1 MIGHT
6 NTGSGT
12 KPISNINNCAITVEY
27 PVGYTCILTQSTR
40 IFEAPSGGTSYTF
53 HVDYGTWEATC
64 SNGTFE
70 YKDSVTVNY
79 GESAKLILGKF
90 LILESPSSFTLTPG
104 DGTTPGKD
112 GTLEYS
118 TNASTWIAWDEV
130 AELTAGSYHD
140 KYVLYLRG
148 TGNTILTG
156 DGGGGSVGNRGWHI
170 TGSNVTVKGNIAT
183 LLDWQ
188 TVVAGSL
195 PTISRGAFAFLFGHA
210 TNSPGTALKYAHEL
224 VIPYNQLSNI
234 CCGYMFY
241 SQSALV
247 TAPKLPAVR
256 FGTQVYASMF
266 AADSALVEAPAL
278 PATTL
283 STNCYRGMFNNCT
296 SLITLPALPATEL
309 PAGCYYEMFK
319 GATQIA
325 LSTSQTAAYKYSYT
339 IPARDSVVS
348 AGDSAAYQ
356 MFTSTGG
363 AFTGTPSFETKYW
376 VKNEVIS
383 I

>member
-1 MIGHT
+1 MKGHT
-6 NTGSGT
+6 NSASGT
-12 KPISNINNCAITVEY
+12 KAISNPNVCAITVEY
-27 PVGYTCILTQSTR
+27 PQGYSCMLRQDTR
-40 IFEAPSGGTSYTF
+40 EFTALSGGTSYTF
-53 HVDYGTWEATC
+53 YVDYGTWEAVC
-64 SNGTFE
+64 SDGTFE
-70 YKDSVTVNY
+70 YKDSVTVDY

-104 DGTTPGKD
+104 DGTMPGKD

-118 TNASTWIAWDEV
+118 TNASTWNAWDEV
-130 AELTAGSYHD
+130 AELTAGSYHN

-148 TGNTILTG
+148 TGNTTLTG

-188 TVVAGSL
+188 TVAAGSL

-224 VIPYNQLSNI
+224 VIPYDQLSNV
-234 CCGYMFY
+234 CCSYMFY

-247 TAPKLPAVR
+247 TAPKLPATR
-256 FGTQVYASMF
+256 LSNQVYASMF

-278 PATTL
+278 PATAL
-283 STNCYRGMFNNCT
+283 STNCYKWMFNNCI
-296 SLITLPALPATEL
+296 SLITIPALPATEL
-309 PAGCYYEMFK
+309 SEGCYYEMFK
-319 GATQIA
+319 GASQIA
-325 LSTSQTAAYKYSYT
+325 LSTKYAATYNYLYT
-339 IPARDSVVS
+339 IPAKDSIVS

-363 AFTGTPSFETKYW
+363 TFTGTPSFETTYW